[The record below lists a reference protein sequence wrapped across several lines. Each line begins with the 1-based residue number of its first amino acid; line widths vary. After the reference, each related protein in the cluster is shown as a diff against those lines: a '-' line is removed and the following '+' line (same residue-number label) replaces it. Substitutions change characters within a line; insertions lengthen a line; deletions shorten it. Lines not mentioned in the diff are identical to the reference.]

1 MPWSME
7 ATDDG
12 RILKVTYTG
21 AFGAD
26 ELRDITRRVLAAM
39 VEKRIAR
46 ALLDCGEARFDVP
59 VLNVYQLPEL
69 YTSRG
74 LARSETR
81 AAVVL
86 PKDGYKKELYEFYE
100 DVCRNRGY
108 FVKLFDA
115 REPALEWL
123 ESA

>member
-12 RILKVTYTG
+12 RILKVTYVG
-21 AFGAD
+21 SFGAD
-26 ELRDITRRVLAAM
+26 ELRDITREILTTM
-39 VEKRIAR
+39 VEKKIGR

-59 VLNVYQLPEL
+59 VLNVYQLPDL
-69 YTSRG
+69 YTSQG
-74 LARSETR
+74 LTRSEAR

-86 PKDGYKKELYEFYE
+86 PKDGYKRELYDFYE

-108 FVKLFDA
+108 FVKLFDDSA
-115 REPALEWL
+115 AAMEWL
-123 ESA
+123 QSA

>member
-12 RILKVTYTG
+12 RILKVTYSG

-26 ELRDITRRVLAAM
+26 ELRDITREILAAM
-39 VEKRIAR
+39 VEKKIGR

-59 VLNVYQLPEL
+59 VLNVYQLPDL

-86 PKDGYKKELYEFYE
+86 PRDGYKKELYEFYE

-108 FVKLFDA
+108 FVKLFDE

-123 ESA
+123 RSA